1 MERHHRSVHE
11 LLAEARAYLP
21 KRLSP
26 EEAAQEV
33 LCGAKLIDIRYLE
46 QRMVDGVIPRAIQ
59 INRNEF
65 EWRCDPASP
74 WRDDH
79 IAPDDYGQRLII
91 LCNQGYQSSL
101 AAANLQS
108 LGMVNVTDVDGG
120 FEAWK
125 ASGLP
130 WAPYEEGM

>member
-1 MERHHRSVHE
+1 MERQHRSVQD
-11 LLAEARAYLP
+11 LLAGARAQLP

-26 EEAAQEV
+26 EEAAQEM

-46 QRMVDGVIPRAIQ
+46 QRTADGVIPRAIQ

-74 WRDDH
+74 WRDDR
-79 IAPDDYGQRLII
+79 IAPDDYEQRLII

-108 LGMVNVTDVDGG
+108 LGLVNVTDVDGG
-120 FEAWK
+120 YQAWK
-125 ASGLP
+125 ASGQP
-130 WAPYEEGM
+130 WAPYEDGM